1 MKRPRLTY
9 LVQTQPGFEA
19 IAANE
24 IEQSLDGATLRGTRS
39 VADKNGMLLFDYNGD
54 ARDLMQLR
62 TIEDLFVVL
71 ATLPDLPPTRDALA
85 VLSQIANR
93 ATTIEPALTLAR
105 QIQPGSGS
113 RGKLRFRVI
122 SRQIGTTAYRRVD
135 AQNAIERGIVARG
148 DHRWQLAEAN
158 AIEFW
163 LTLLPTPVARPAGA
177 STHSVSP
184 STGSG
189 GASGQARSGGTSGQA
204 GRNLSEVILA
214 LRLSDE
220 RMRHREYKL
229 EHLPASLRPTA
240 AAALAWLTQ
249 PAADDVF
256 LDPMCGAG
264 TILIERAN
272 MGRYKLLLGGDRR
285 EEALAVARANVGPRY
300 KPIELRQWDAR
311 DLPIDAGSASAVAVN
326 LPFGKQIG
334 TPEEN
339 RALYP
344 AFLREIARVLRPGGR
359 LVALT
364 ADGRSLAES
373 LRRTN
378 TLVRHQTYPVQV
390 LGQSA
395 SVYVIERVK

>member
-1 MKRPRLTY
+1 MKHPRLNY
-9 LVQTQPGFEA
+9 LAQTQPGFEA
-19 IAANE
+19 IAADE
-24 IEQSLDGATLRGTRS
+24 IAQALDGAIVRGTRS
-39 VADKNGMLLFDYNGD
+39 VADKNGMLLFDYSGD

-62 TIEDLFVVL
+62 TIEDLFVLV
-71 ATLPDLPPTRDALA
+71 ATLPDLPPTRDALG
-85 VLSQIANR
+85 VLEQAANR
-93 ATTIEPALTLAR
+93 AATVEPALTLAR
-105 QIQPGSGS
+105 QVRPGSGG

-122 SRQIGTTAYRRVD
+122 SRQVGATAYRRVD
-135 AQNAIERGIVARG
+135 AQHAIERGIATRG
-148 DHRWQLAEAN
+148 DHRWQLADDN

-163 LTLLPTPVARPAGA
+163 LTLLPNPAARSAGPA
-177 STHSVSP
+177 THSTS
-184 STGSG
+184 
-189 GASGQARSGGTSGQA
+189 SGQARSGQA

-229 EHLPASLRPTA
+229 EHLPASLRPAA
-240 AAALAWLTQ
+240 AAALAWLTH
-249 PAADDVF
+249 PDDNDVF

-272 MGRYKLLLGGDRR
+272 MGRYTLLLGGDRR
-285 EEALAVARANVGPRY
+285 EDALAVARANVGPRY

-344 AFLREIARVLRPGGR
+344 AILREIARVLRPGGR
-359 LVALT
+359 LAALT
-364 ADGRSLAES
+364 ADGPSLAES

-378 TLVRHQTYPVQV
+378 NLARRQMYPVLV

-395 SVYVIERVK
+395 GVYVIERVK